1 VTERVVSDGY
11 DGPEFEMKGVFVPKT
26 MRITSKLEDNS
37 VEHVR

>member
-1 VTERVVSDGY
+1 MTDAY

-26 MRITSKLEDNS
+26 IRISSKLEDNS